1 MAWAFDTLTLS
12 GNNDAT
18 VQMAVGA
25 TSTGIITGNGAQR
38 GGVDLA
44 VAVNKVLRLN
54 AAKGNVVTLAPGNA
68 ALPGGPYRLAPVTA
82 GAANNIQVAVNTADA
97 KGKVVMKASDGDN
110 PTGLTMTEYTGGTV
124 QESGTLGVTNGNA
137 LGQAW
142 VGVVG
147 NYDKGDAP
155 VFQMEGVNE
164 LQLGF
169 TDPNNN
175 QTDQPFFLWRIPR
188 FPRLPRFS
196 RIFVT

>member
-1 MAWAFDTLTLS
+1 M
-12 GNNDAT
+12 
-18 VQMAVGA
+18 
-25 TSTGIITGNGAQR
+25 
-38 GGVDLA
+38 
-44 VAVNKVLRLN
+44 
-54 AAKGNVVTLAPGNA
+54 
-68 ALPGGPYRLAPVTA
+68 TA
-82 GAANNIQVAVNTADA
+82 GGANNIQVAVNTADA

-110 PTGLTMTEYTGGTV
+110 PTGATMTEYTGGTV

-175 QTDQPFFLWRIPR
+175 QTDQPFFLLADTAAPAA
-188 FPRLPRFS
+188 PTLPTDLRY
-196 RIFVT
+196 VTLNSEQTSVRKSLIETQVSLVLCIQKEPSDQYMSSPSFKIDEG

>member
-1 MAWAFDTLTLS
+1 MIRRPPRSTLFPYTTLFRS
-12 GNNDAT
+12 AT
-18 VQMAVGA
+18 ALP
-25 TSTGIITGNGAQR
+25 ICYF
-38 GGVDLA
+38 
-44 VAVNKVLRLN
+44 
-54 AAKGNVVTLAPGNA
+54 VTLAPGNA
-68 ALPGGPYRLAPVTA
+68 AIPGGPYRLAPVTA
-82 GAANNIQVAVNTADA
+82 GVANNIQVAVNTADA

-110 PTGLTMTEYTGGTV
+110 PTGATMTEYTGGTV

-175 QTDQPFFLWRIPR
+175 QTDQPFFLLADTTVPTAPTLLTDLRY
-188 FPRLPRFS
+188 
-196 RIFVT
+196 VTLNSEQTSVSNKKIMLVADRKSVV